1 MCEKQSLSSEITVQ
15 IPLNIHKQVQQS
27 DKVTSN
33 GERNDTKTASK
44 HHFSQIFA
52 HVTNAR
58 HGTQAKMF
66 NISKGH
72 RPLSPCVAHI
82 LQSPAR
88 PITAHATHN
97 KRISLTFKISS
108 SINCENFYSNEKEVC
123 DSLVRTTNLHSLRY
137 NTQLVL
143 FAASIQPSRLFPLL
157 PLYVFS
163 NDNTFRDPQKNPV
176 PPRSVPAGQAI
187 SDPSAELVLP
197 RSSDDIK
204 CERSIHY
211 ATTKHIKHKYFIVL
225 RKKRPTR
232 AIILLRK
239 CGAKQSP
246 VQL

>member
-1 MCEKQSLSSEITVQ
+1 MCEKQSLSCEITVQ

-27 DKVTSN
+27 EKVTSN

-123 DSLVRTTNLHSLRY
+123 DSLVRTPNLHSLRY

-163 NDNTFRDPQKNPV
+163 NDNTFRDPPKKSSSTKECSRRPGNL
-176 PPRSVPAGQAI
+176 RSQRRIG
-187 SDPSAELVLP
+187 
-197 RSSDDIK
+197 SS
-204 CERSIHY
+204 S
-211 ATTKHIKHKYFIVL
+211 
-225 RKKRPTR
+225 
-232 AIILLRK
+232 
-239 CGAKQSP
+239 
-246 VQL
+246 